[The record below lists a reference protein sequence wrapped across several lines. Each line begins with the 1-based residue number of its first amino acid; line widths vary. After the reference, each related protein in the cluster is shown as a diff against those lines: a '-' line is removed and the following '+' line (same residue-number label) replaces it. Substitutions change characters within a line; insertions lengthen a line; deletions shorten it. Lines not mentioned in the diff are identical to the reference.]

1 MARGFFSTPMTE
13 DTIVE
18 FGTVMKLLS
27 LMNIKRV
34 RLTDYSRWQAHR
46 RRDPCAGE
54 RPYHG
59 LRHFHRKHAG

>member
-27 LMNIKRV
+27 LMNIKLVGVADFAER
-34 RLTDYSRWQAHR
+34 QACRCRHAR
-46 RRDPCAGE
+46 
-54 RPYHG
+54 HG
-59 LRHFHRKHAG
+59 QPAAAWVWDFY